1 MQRLEE
7 DIKQAHVILKS
18 TNVEIQTINEYK
30 QLKTELSKQHLSS
43 EE

>member
-30 QLKTELSKQHLSS
+30 QLKAELSKAASVL
-43 EE
+43 